1 MDDSRLPTVTRIA
14 VLRAN
19 RLGDLVLALP
29 ALTALRSAFP
39 RAEITLL
46 GAGWHPQLLDGRPGP
61 WDRVE
66 AVLLAA
72 GARPSATGSKVGRV
86 LDA

>member
-1 MDDSRLPTVTRIA
+1 MDSLTVPAVERIA

-29 ALTALRSAFP
+29 ALTALRTAYP

-46 GAGWHPQLLDGRPGP
+46 GAGWHPRLLDGRPGL
-61 WDRVE
+61 WDRV
-66 AVLLAA
+66 
-72 GARPSATGSKVGRV
+72 
-86 LDA
+86 